1 MKMLLTKKFAF
12 EMAHALE
19 GYDGKCANL
28 HGHSYHMEVTVEGTK
43 LNADGMA
50 IDFGTIKRI
59 VQEQVVDRF
68 DHALV
73 LKEGSSLLAAGATHK
88 NLIAVPFN
96 PTTENLLLHFAQ
108 LVEPHLP
115 ADTRLHSIRLAETD
129 TSVAEIIF

>member
-12 EMAHALE
+12 EMAHAIE

-59 VQEQVVDRF
+59 VQEQVVDLF

-73 LKEGSSLLAAGATHK
+73 LKEGSSLLAAGSTHK

-108 LVEPHLP
+108 LIEPHLP
-115 ADTRLHSIRLAETD
+115 ADTQLHSIRLAETD